1 MKFNARDLDTSTLL
15 SRAKE
20 EAQAI
25 FDNPETRRGR
35 TLKKIIETSLY
46 GHAAELH
53 LIEEHEF
60 KDDPKSFKDLFDT
73 EGNAVEVKVTQF
85 KHYVP
90 YVLERAAN
98 AKKQTWRG
106 FPDILYVFVG
116 DKVTLEYNLD
126 GIYKWGK
133 TKFVLQNV

>member
-1 MKFNARDLDTSTLL
+1 MKFNVRDLNTSTLL
-15 SRAKE
+15 TRAKK
-20 EAQAI
+20 EAQDI
-25 FDNPETRRGR
+25 FDNPDTRRGR
-35 TLKKIIETSLY
+35 SLKKIIETSLY
-46 GHAAELH
+46 GHAAELY
-53 LIEEHEF
+53 LIEKHQF

-73 EGNAVEVKVTQF
+73 KGNAVEVKVTQF

-98 AKKQTWRG
+98 AKKQIWRN

-116 DKVTLEYNLD
+116 DKKTLDYDLD

-133 TKFVLQNV
+133 TKFVLQE

>member
-25 FDNPETRRGR
+25 FDNPDTRRER
-35 TLKKIIETSLY
+35 SLKEIIETSLY

-53 LIEEHEF
+53 LIEEYKF
-60 KDDPKSFKDLFDT
+60 KDDPKPFKDLFDT
-73 EGNAVEVKVTQF
+73 EGNSVEVKVTQF

-106 FPDILYVFVG
+106 FPDILYVFIG
-116 DKVTLEYNLD
+116 DKATLEYNLD

>member
-1 MKFNARDLDTSTLL
+1 MKFNVRDLNTSTLL
-15 SRAKE
+15 TRAKK
-20 EAQAI
+20 EAQDI
-25 FDNPETRRGR
+25 FDNPDTRRGR
-35 TLKKIIETSLY
+35 SLKKINETSLY
-46 GHAAELH
+46 GHAAELY
-53 LIEEHEF
+53 LIEEHQF

-73 EGNAVEVKVTQF
+73 KGNAVEVKVTQF

-98 AKKQTWRG
+98 AKKQIWRN

-116 DKVTLEYNLD
+116 DKKTLDYDLD

-133 TKFVLQNV
+133 TKFVLQE